1 MWHVACR
8 HVHVCGYMHMHMYLY
23 LGMCV
28 GMCGHVWAYVGICG
42 HVWACVGM
50 CGHVWA
56 VSVCDDHHGSVAM
69 FIEVPC
75 RALCVR

>member
-23 LGMCV
+23 LGMC
-28 GMCGHVWAYVGICG
+28 VGICG